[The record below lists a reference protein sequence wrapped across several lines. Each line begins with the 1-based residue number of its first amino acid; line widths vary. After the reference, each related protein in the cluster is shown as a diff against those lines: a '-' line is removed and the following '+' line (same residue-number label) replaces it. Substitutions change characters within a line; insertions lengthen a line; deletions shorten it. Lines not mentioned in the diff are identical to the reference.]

1 MSYLF
6 LKSFFHL
13 LHKVSYLKIQRQR
26 VFSCSKIKRGKIFQW
41 HIALKKDT
49 RDEITGEWKREMN
62 SQEISVIDK
71 YRKLVIKEKL
81 KLQIIFPLFLFSKR
95 NLLNPIL
102 LEKFFSGQFVCKYG
116 KFYCAAFCW
125 PLNLCFLVKA
135 KASMVGIFW
144 QFRSICR
151 FVCIRKNRWLRSI
164 QEFYLFPWCIK
175 YHLAFV

>member
-81 KLQIIFPLFLFSKR
+81 KLPIIFPLFLFSKR

-102 LEKFFSGQFVCKYG
+102 LKNSLAANLFV
-116 KFYCAAFCW
+116 
-125 PLNLCFLVKA
+125 
-135 KASMVGIFW
+135 SMVSFIAQHFADLWIFV
-144 QFRSICR
+144 FS
-151 FVCIRKNRWLRSI
+151 
-164 QEFYLFPWCIK
+164 
-175 YHLAFV
+175 